1 MTAFSDTLR
10 QVASRVPETQL
21 LIVMGTDGIPI
32 ERLVVRQAANLE
44 AVAAEYTSLLKSGV
58 AVAADTG
65 LGQLKE
71 LSVVTEKMIALLV
84 AITPDYFIFAGLEP
98 GAVMGRARFA
108 LRLAGVALGKEFV

>member
-1 MTAFSDTLR
+1 MTTFSDTLR

-108 LRLAGVALGKEFV
+108 LRLAGVALEKEFV